1 MLNTET
7 MENLRSQYRGELAAI
22 ETYEQALKKYVE
34 QPEEPALQRMLVEH
48 RDASR
53 RLGEAIMDHG
63 EPLPRGSGV
72 WGTLTTTV
80 EKVATMVNDK
90 IPLEILQRGETM
102 GVEGYDAILADD
114 TLPDA
119 LFVELAALRSRCRR
133 HVIALDAMIERV
145 PKIPTRPMI

>member
-1 MLNTET
+1 

-22 ETYEQALKKYVE
+22 ETYEQALKKYE
-34 QPEEPALQRMLVEH
+34 NQPEEPALQRMLVEH
-48 RDASR
+48 RDAAR
-53 RLGEAIMDHG
+53 RLGEALLDNG

-72 WGTLTTTV
+72 WGTVTTTV

-90 IPLEILQRGETM
+90 IPLELLRRGESM
-102 GVEGYDAILADD
+102 GVEGYDRLLADD

-133 HVIALDAMIERV
+133 HISALDVMIERV
-145 PKIPTRPMI
+145 PQIQSRPML